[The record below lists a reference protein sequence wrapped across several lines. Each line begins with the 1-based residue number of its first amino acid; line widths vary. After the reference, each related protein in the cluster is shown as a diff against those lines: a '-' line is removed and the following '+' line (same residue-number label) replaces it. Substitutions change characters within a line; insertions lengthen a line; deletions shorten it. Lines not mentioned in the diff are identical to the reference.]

1 MTATFVSARDIALAK
16 HVAIKAPKEN
26 DIRLRTSGELEMH
39 IIALFEV
46 PF

>member
-1 MTATFVSARDIALAK
+1 MAPVTATFVSARDIALAK

-39 IIALFEV
+39 IIALF
-46 PF
+46 